1 MPAIAASALHEPIL
15 SWYAREARD
24 LPWREPGTSPWAVL
38 VSEVMLQQTPVKRV
52 EPIWRQWMARW
63 PTPDS
68 LAESAPGDAVHAW
81 DRLGYPRR
89 ALRLHAAAVA
99 IVQHHDGFVPD
110 TVRDLLALPG
120 VGTYTAAAVSA
131 FAFGQRTT
139 VVDTNVRRVF
149 ARVVDGVAQA
159 TPSLTRAEMD
169 LATALLPEAA
179 GDARTWNVAVMELG
193 AVVCLARSPRC
204 QDCPVQDLCAWQPAR
219 GVVWMQTRNPNHALR
234 MAKRNDGRLV
244 ARGVAGG
251 YLMSFEFRQSLAW
264 AIRLMRRYTTEETAA
279 NEALGRTI
287 CPETGL
293 SAVEERK

>member
-1 MPAIAASALHEPIL
+1 
-15 SWYAREARD
+15 
-24 LPWREPGTSPWAVL
+24 
-38 VSEVMLQQTPVKRV
+38 MLQQTPVKRV

-204 QDCPVQDLCAWQPAR
+204 QDCPVQDLCAWQQAGRPAYEGPTRRSQPWHGTDRQCR
-219 GVVWMQTRNPNHALR
+219 GAILAALR
-234 MAKRNDGRLV
+234 ASGEPVTAGAVNAAWSADDAQRDRALESLITDGLVEPLTGNTFRLP
-244 ARGVAGG
+244 
-251 YLMSFEFRQSLAW
+251 
-264 AIRLMRRYTTEETAA
+264 
-279 NEALGRTI
+279 GR
-287 CPETGL
+287 
-293 SAVEERK
+293 